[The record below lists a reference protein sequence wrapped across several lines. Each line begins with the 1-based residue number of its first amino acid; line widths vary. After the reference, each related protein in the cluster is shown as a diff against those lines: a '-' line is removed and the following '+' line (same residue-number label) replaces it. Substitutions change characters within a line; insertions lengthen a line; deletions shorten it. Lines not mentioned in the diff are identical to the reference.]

1 MVVGQF
7 ATFPLGGQ
15 MDHAPLQVDTPN
27 RGLDEPGGPQKGT
40 EGEGGMAHV
49 KGAGKN
55 LKQQWRHEQKVV
67 PAHQNDLDIRA
78 ALEEPFQVA
87 SRVDSPKAA
96 AKDQNALFRC

>member
-1 MVVGQF
+1 HPVGPCPERQDQLVVGQF

-40 EGEGGMAHV
+40 DGEGGMAHV

-55 LKQQWRHEQKVV
+55 LKQQRVMSRKLSRLTRTISTSDRRLKSPSRWRAV
-67 PAHQNDLDIRA
+67 
-78 ALEEPFQVA
+78 
-87 SRVDSPKAA
+87 
-96 AKDQNALFRC
+96 